1 MKTLI
6 VFDLDGTLATSKQ
19 SMDAQ
24 MAQLIVAMLAQFSV
38 AVISGGDWPQF
49 ERQLLDQLPSRGH
62 YEKLFLLPTSGT
74 KFYRFD
80 GVWSQVYADDFSLAE
95 RGRVMDAL
103 TSAVAEAGFA
113 DETIWGEQIED
124 RGSQITFSGLGQE
137 AEPDVKARWDP
148 DIQKRNRLKALL
160 DVRLPD
166 FAVRIGGSTSVD
178 ITKPGIDKAY
188 GINRLAA
195 ISGIGLP
202 EMLFIGDAL
211 YPGGNDAPVR
221 DAGVATIAVHD
232 IADTKL
238 VIETIIKLAERA
250 TTQTQEQQ
258 PEMID
263 FI

>member
-1 MKTLI
+1 MIKRLI

-19 SMDAQ
+19 AVDGV
-24 MAQLIVAMLAQFSV
+24 MAQLFVELLTLRSV

-49 ERQLLDQLPSRGH
+49 ERQLLDQLPSHGG

-74 KFYRFD
+74 KFYQFD
-80 GVWSQVYADDFSLAE
+80 GDWSPIYADNFSTDE
-95 RGRVMDAL
+95 RERVMKAL
-103 TSAVAEAGFA
+103 TSAAAEAGFA

-124 RGSQITFSGLGQE
+124 RGSQITFSGLGQD
-137 AEPDVKARWDP
+137 AGPGIKASWDP
-148 DIQKRNRLKALL
+148 DVQKRNRLKALL

-188 GINRLAA
+188 GINKLAV
-195 ISGIGLP
+195 ISGFDLS

-238 VIETIIKLAERA
+238 VIETIIKLAGSA
-250 TTQTQEQQ
+250 
-258 PEMID
+258 
-263 FI
+263 

>member
-1 MKTLI
+1 MKKLI
-6 VFDLDGTLATSKQ
+6 AFDLDGTLATSKQ
-19 SMDAQ
+19 SVDAE
-24 MAQLIVAMLAQFSV
+24 MARLMIELLKLHAV

-49 ERQLLDQLPSRGH
+49 ERQLLDQLPLRGK
-62 YEKLFLLPTSGT
+62 YDKFFLLPTSGT

-80 GVWSQVYADDFSLAE
+80 GVWSQVYADNFSVEE
-95 RGRVMDAL
+95 RDRVMDAL
-103 TSAVAEAGFA
+103 TSAAAEVGFA

-137 AEPDVKARWDP
+137 AQPDVKASWDP

-160 DVRLPD
+160 DMRLPD

-188 GINRLAA
+188 GIKKLAV
-195 ISGIGLP
+195 ISGFGLS
-202 EMLFIGDAL
+202 EMLFVGDAL

-238 VIETIIKLAERA
+238 VIETIIKLAS
-250 TTQTQEQQ
+250 
-258 PEMID
+258 
-263 FI
+263 

>member
-1 MKTLI
+1 MKMKKLI

-19 SMDAQ
+19 AIDAE
-24 MAQLIVAMLAQFSV
+24 MVGLFVELLDVCSV

-49 ERQLLDQLPSRGH
+49 EGQLLGKLPPLGNYDRL
-62 YEKLFLLPTSGT
+62 YLLPTSGT

-80 GVWSQVYADDFSLAE
+80 GVWSQIYADIFSVNE
-95 RGRVMDAL
+95 RERVMEAL

-113 DETIWGEQIED
+113 DEMIWGEQIED

-137 AEPDVKARWDP
+137 AAPDVKASWDP

-160 DVRLPD
+160 GVRLPD

-188 GINRLAA
+188 GIGKLAM
-195 ISGIGLP
+195 ISGFGLP
-202 EMLFIGDAL
+202 EMLFVGDAL

-221 DAGVATIAVHD
+221 DAGVATIAVGD

-238 VIETIIKLAERA
+238 VIETIIKLGG
-250 TTQTQEQQ
+250 
-258 PEMID
+258 
-263 FI
+263 

>member
-1 MKTLI
+1 MKKLI

-19 SMDAQ
+19 AIDGE
-24 MAQLIVAMLAQFSV
+24 MARLFGDMLKHRAV

-49 ERQLLDQLPSRGH
+49 EQQLLDQLPSRGD
-62 YEKLFLLPTSGT
+62 YDRLFLLPTSGT

-80 GVWSQVYADDFSLAE
+80 GVWSQIYADSFSVVE
-95 RGRVMDAL
+95 RERVMDAL
-103 TSAVAEAGFA
+103 TSAAAEAGFTGQ
-113 DETIWGEQIED
+113 TIWGEQIED

-137 AEPDVKARWDP
+137 AAPDIKASWDP

-166 FAVRIGGSTSVD
+166 FAIRIGGSTSVD

-188 GINRLAA
+188 GINKLAA
-195 ISGIGLP
+195 ISGFELA

-238 VIETIIKLAERA
+238 VIETIIKLVGPA
-250 TTQTQEQQ
+250 
-258 PEMID
+258 
-263 FI
+263 

>member
-1 MKTLI
+1 MKSLI

-19 SMDAQ
+19 AIDAE
-24 MAQLIVAMLAQFSV
+24 MAQLFVALLNLRCV

-49 ERQLLDQLPSRGH
+49 ERQLLDQLPPCGN
-62 YEKLFLLPTSGT
+62 YDKLYMLPTSGT

-80 GVWSQVYADDFSLAE
+80 GVWSQVYADNFSIEE
-95 RGRVMDAL
+95 RKCVMDAL
-103 TSAVAEAGFA
+103 TSAIAEAGFA
-113 DETIWGEQIED
+113 NEVVRGEQIED

-137 AEPDVKARWDP
+137 AAPEVKANWDP

-160 DVRLPD
+160 DIRLPN

-188 GINRLAA
+188 GIAKLAK
-195 ISGIGLP
+195 ISGYGLP

-232 IADTKL
+232 VADTKL
-238 VIETIIKLAERA
+238 VMETIIKFAGK
-250 TTQTQEQQ
+250 T
-258 PEMID
+258 
-263 FI
+263 

>member
-1 MKTLI
+1 MKSLI

-19 SMDAQ
+19 SIDPE
-24 MAQLIVAMLAQFSV
+24 MAQLFGDLLNLRAV

-49 ERQLLDQLPSRGH
+49 ERQLLDQLPSHGH
-62 YEKLFLLPTSGT
+62 YAKLFLLPTSGT
-74 KFYRFD
+74 KFYSFD
-80 GVWSQVYADDFSLAE
+80 RVWTQIYADTFSVEE
-95 RGRVMDAL
+95 RERVMDAL
-103 TSAVAEAGFA
+103 TSAASEAGFA

-137 AEPDVKARWDP
+137 AAPDVKASWDP
-148 DIQKRNRLKALL
+148 DVQKRNRLKALL
-160 DVRLPD
+160 DIRLPD

-188 GINRLAA
+188 GIGRLAT
-195 ISGIGLP
+195 ISGFGAS

-238 VIETIIKLAERA
+238 VIETIIKLAG
-250 TTQTQEQQ
+250 TG
-258 PEMID
+258 
-263 FI
+263 

>member
-1 MKTLI
+1 VKRLI

-19 SMDAQ
+19 ALDAQ
-24 MAQLIVAMLAQFSV
+24 MAELFIALLELCPV

-49 ERQLLDQLPSRGH
+49 ARQLLAQLPQRGE
-62 YEKLFLLPTSGT
+62 YDRLFLLPTSGT

-80 GVWSQVYADDFSLAE
+80 GVWAQIYADNFSKHE
-95 RGRVMDAL
+95 RERIINTL
-103 TSAVAEAGFA
+103 TVAVADAGLA
-113 DETIWGEQIED
+113 DETIWGAQIED

-137 AEPDVKARWDP
+137 AAPYMKASWDP
-148 DIQKRNRLKALL
+148 DIQKRNRLKRLL

-188 GINRLAA
+188 GINKLAL
-195 ISGIGLP
+195 ISGTALP
-202 EMLFIGDAL
+202 DMLFIGDAL

-232 IADTKL
+232 IAETKL
-238 VIETIIKLAERA
+238 VIETIIKFGRQA
-250 TTQTQEQQ
+250 
-258 PEMID
+258 
-263 FI
+263 

>member
-1 MKTLI
+1 MKKLI

-19 SMDAQ
+19 SVDVS
-24 MAQLIVAMLAQFSV
+24 MANLFVALLELRPV

-49 ERQLLDQLPSRGH
+49 ERQLLDQLPTRGN
-62 YEKLFLLPTSGT
+62 YDKLFLLPTSGT
-74 KFYRFD
+74 KFYRFE
-80 GVWSQVYADDFSLAE
+80 GVWSQIYADTFSVDE
-95 RGRVMDAL
+95 RERVMVAL
-103 TSAVAEAGFA
+103 TSAAAEAGFA

-137 AEPDVKARWDP
+137 AAPDVKAGWDP
-148 DIQKRNRLKALL
+148 DVMKRNRLKALL
-160 DVRLPD
+160 DKRLPD

-188 GINRLAA
+188 GISKLAT
-195 ISGIGLP
+195 ISGIGLS

-238 VIETIIKLAERA
+238 VIETIIKLCG
-250 TTQTQEQQ
+250 
-258 PEMID
+258 
-263 FI
+263 